1 MKLQSL
7 FFGCSLLFVLL
18 MDSCKPKQAGS
29 SAKAVIAYIDGNNN
43 RFELTSYKNVCE
55 IDYKPIQPEESSS
68 GRYSGGE
75 PVSKT
80 IACVK
85 FDEIQNY
92 MKKIVAN
99 PSNMI
104 PDRNMGCGTILLNPT
119 SAQFIPMNSRY
130 KDTLERKLRALVYL
144 KEHNVI
150 TISGKLEERYFESKK
165 GVVTKQKELFFVPDE
180 SAISN
185 YQLQEEYFVKLSQ
198 CKVSKDELVA
208 NSNKTVKL
216 QVVCY
221 KGLWDTDNNT
231 YQSRFGH
238 YVAIEKIIKD

>member
-1 MKLQSL
+1 MKTHLLFYGSSIL
-7 FFGCSLLFVLL
+7 FFIGVF
-18 MDSCKPKQAGS
+18 SCKPKQSAS
-29 SAKAVIAYIDGNNN
+29 SSKTEIAYIDGNNN
-43 RFELTSYKNVCE
+43 RFELISNKNVCE
-55 IDYKPIQPEESSS
+55 IEYKPIQPDESSS
-68 GRYSGGE
+68 GTYSGGE

-99 PSNMI
+99 PSNLI
-104 PDRNMGCGTILLNPT
+104 QERNMGCGTILLNPT

-150 TISGKLEERYFESKK
+150 TISGRLEERYFESKK
-165 GVVTKQKELFFVPDE
+165 GVVTKQKELFFIPDE
-180 SAISN
+180 SAVSN

-208 NSNKTVKL
+208 NANKTVKL
-216 QVVCY
+216 QLVCY